1 MPIAGNRATMVGG
14 GFARAVKFSPDAN
27 CVLWFPGQDDSPS
40 VTIRDRSGTGNHG
53 TIAGAT
59 WVILSSGLLG
69 LSFDGSNDWA
79 SMVGNSLAIVGD
91 LTLEA
96 WVKGDTTQTDTLG
109 SIVRAQNP
117 YLAYLRNDGKLAFQ
131 QRDEVASAWR
141 AATSTNAVT
150 NLVFNHIVF
159 TRVVTTNSEVLMY
172 VNGALFPAN
181 ATTLTGMP
189 GATTTYYK
197 FGGYNAT
204 TERLKGVIAM
214 LCICTRALSSI
225 EVANHYNQERHLFGV

>member
-1 MPIAGNRATMVGG
+1 MDELDELLYEPPEIGTVLYMPG
-14 GFARAVKFSPDAN
+14 
-27 CVLWFPGQDDSPS
+27 LPGEGSA
-40 VTIRDRSGTGNHG
+40 IHDRSLYGNDG
-53 TIAGAT
+53 TISGAT
-59 WVILSSGLLG
+59 WTRIVGGLWG
-69 LSFDGSNDWA
+69 LDFDGVNDWG
-79 SMVGNSLAIVGD
+79 SLPGNSLNITGD
-91 LTLEA
+91 MTIKA
-96 WVKGDTTQTDTLG
+96 WIKGDTTQTDALG

-131 QRDEVASAWR
+131 QRDEDASAWR
-141 AATSTNAVT
+141 IATSINAVS